1 MGTQDVMKI
10 EIVVRAG
17 RPNERIKLA
26 SRATSRLLREGTKSF
41 NSAQIA
47 EQLDFFAGTLQTPVS
62 LDTANIVLYSMT
74 KHFSK
79 LLPLLAEM
87 LLEPTFP
94 QRELDTFVENS
105 VSRLAVELTKNDVVA
120 YRKIS
125 AMIFGDETPY
135 GYNSTETDYRA
146 LKTDDLKRHH
156 AENYTADNTL
166 IFISGK
172 FDDTIFDLLNQ
183 YLGQHR
189 TVAQQ
194 VKIEPL
200 SISDAVP
207 SKIRLETA
215 DKSQAAIRIGKR
227 IGSRKNPD
235 HDKLFVLNTI
245 LGGYFGSRLMSN
257 IREEK
262 GYTYGINSSI
272 DLNFHDGFF
281 YIGTEVGTEYLDKT
295 LVEIYREM
303 DKLQTELI
311 EDDELEMVKNYLLGN
326 LLNLLDGPFAV
337 SGVIVPMVLEDLPF
351 SAFDDLIKTIR
362 FISAEELRDLARKYF
377 RREMFFEV
385 VVS

>member
-135 GYNSTETDYRA
+135 GSIR
-146 LKTDDLKRHH
+146 LKR
-156 AENYTADNTL
+156 
-166 IFISGK
+166 
-172 FDDTIFDLLNQ
+172 TI
-183 YLGQHR
+183 
-189 TVAQQ
+189 A
-194 VKIEPL
+194 P
-200 SISDAVP
+200 
-207 SKIRLETA
+207 
-215 DKSQAAIRIGKR
+215 
-227 IGSRKNPD
+227 
-235 HDKLFVLNTI
+235 
-245 LGGYFGSRLMSN
+245 
-257 IREEK
+257 
-262 GYTYGINSSI
+262 
-272 DLNFHDGFF
+272 
-281 YIGTEVGTEYLDKT
+281 
-295 LVEIYREM
+295 
-303 DKLQTELI
+303 
-311 EDDELEMVKNYLLGN
+311 
-326 LLNLLDGPFAV
+326 
-337 SGVIVPMVLEDLPF
+337 
-351 SAFDDLIKTIR
+351 
-362 FISAEELRDLARKYF
+362 
-377 RREMFFEV
+377 
-385 VVS
+385 